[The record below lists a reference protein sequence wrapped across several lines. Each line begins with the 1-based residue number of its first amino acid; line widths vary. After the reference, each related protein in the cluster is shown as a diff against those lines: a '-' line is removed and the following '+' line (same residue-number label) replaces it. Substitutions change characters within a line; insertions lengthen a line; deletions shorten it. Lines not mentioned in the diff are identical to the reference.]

1 MSEHFGKCFYWK
13 SVFQTD
19 GHGERVSGHM
29 KCHPF
34 SYMADVGKLFKVGI
48 AFLVRDSREQ
58 VFRLTFSDVEVD
70 HSSGLGKK
78 WNECRMIGLGPVQMD
93 IHAFVRI

>member
-1 MSEHFGKCFYWK
+1 MSCI
-13 SVFQTD
+13 
-19 GHGERVSGHM
+19 M

-48 AFLVRDSREQ
+48 AFLVRDGR
-58 VFRLTFSDVEVD
+58 FSYVKTCYFL
-70 HSSGLGKK
+70 GLGKERD
-78 WNECRMIGLGPVQMD
+78 ECGVVGLGPVQMD

>member
-19 GHGERVSGHM
+19 GHGERVPGHM

-34 SYMADVGKLFKVGI
+34 SDMADVGKFFKVGI
-48 AFLVRDSREQ
+48 AFLVRDGREQ
-58 VFRLTFSDVEVD
+58 VFRFAFSYVKT
-70 HSSGLGKK
+70 SYFLGLGKERD
-78 WNECRMIGLGPVQMD
+78 ECGVVGLGPVQMD